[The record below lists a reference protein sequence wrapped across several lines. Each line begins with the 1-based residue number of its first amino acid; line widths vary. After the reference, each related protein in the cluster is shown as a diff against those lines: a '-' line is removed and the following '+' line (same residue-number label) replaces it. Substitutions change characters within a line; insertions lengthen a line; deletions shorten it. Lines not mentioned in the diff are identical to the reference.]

1 MRRFTLTTLALFMMA
16 ASVMGQSSFGR
27 LVGSVVDPSGASV
40 AGATVNVTDAA
51 TGRVVTVQ
59 AGGDGTFSLGQLP
72 VGTYTVTVTAS
83 GFKTFSATQVKIDV
97 ARDYSL
103 NVTLEAGG
111 VEETVTVVAGADVL
125 NATNAEL
132 SNTVGTRQIQE
143 LPLNGRNPLSLI
155 SLQPGTASNG
165 ATNTV
170 INGQQ
175 SSFTNITRDGLNV
188 QDNFIRANATDFVPD
203 RPNVDDVGEFTITT
217 QNADPAQGY
226 GASQIQLVTPRGTSE
241 FHGSAFIYNRN
252 SKFAANTFF
261 NNRNNVSRPFLNRNQ
276 FGGRLGGPLPLPRFG
291 EGGPSLYRNKGFFF
305 GSYEGFRLRQSTSAN
320 RTILLPSARQ
330 GIFTYT
336 DNAGV
341 RRTINVLQTAGV
353 AADPLIAS
361 RILANI
367 PTAGNNTSLGD
378 QLNTTGFSFN
388 QLQNQ
393 DRESVTGRVDIEATS
408 KHAFNFIFG
417 WRKEFLLRPD
427 IENATGFNRV
437 PFGFQNANT
446 KSLVAAYQYLT
457 PSFTNDLRGG
467 FLLSVPAFDR
477 TNQPTDFFFSLPLVS
492 SPESV
497 FQAQGR
503 DTQQGMIQNNA
514 VYTRGSHSIRFGGQ
528 MQVFRIQPFGPPAF
542 SQSSIPTLG
551 IGTNTSTPSLAAAQF
566 AGGIS
571 AAQLANANSLLA
583 LLGGIVSSANLT
595 FNATSTTSG
604 FVPGAQQRR
613 ELAFENYGFYGS
625 DTWRISPRLTL
636 NYGLRYELFMPIRE
650 QRGLALEPVIPA
662 GTDPVQAILNPN
674 GTYNFVGTNAGGK
687 NFFNLDKNN
696 FGPSV
701 SLAFSPNFQNRFL
714 GGLFPGEGRT
724 VLRGGYRISYVND
737 EFVRGADNA
746 LAGNAGVT
754 QQVTQT
760 GLNLRASGGAPA
772 FTAPTFQ
779 VPRTFAQNN
788 ALAGNFGTVFAIDP
802 DLEVPMTHEWNVGI
816 QREVGFQ
823 MVAELRYVGGMSN
836 NLIRGIDFNQVNI
849 FNQGFLADF
858 ERARRNLSR
867 FGNPACTAA
876 TSQTTGCEVLTVFP
890 SIGQGGL
897 LGNATVRNN
906 ISAGQ
911 PADLAFLYI
920 TNPGTFG
927 STGSNLFL
935 RNPNAGVVD
944 LLNNSAK
951 YRYNSLQ
958 AEVRRRF
965 AQGLQFQANY
975 TFQKTLTDTGGVG
988 QTNFDPPLD
997 INRIGLEYQRAD
1009 YDATHVFNFNG
1020 IYELPFGRGKRF
1032 LNEGGLLNRV
1042 VGGWQVTSIVQISSG
1057 APITIVDPRGTF
1069 NRAGRSARQTP
1080 NTNLSKDQLKELF
1093 GIFRTPCGVFFI
1105 NPSAININ
1113 QQALQAG
1120 QCSNLGSGRG
1130 AEGFGTTPFAGQ
1142 VFFNVAP
1149 GQTGSLERAFVNG
1162 PLYANWDASI
1172 IKNIPITERV
1182 RFQIRG
1188 EAFNVLNRA
1197 NFFVGNAPTAA
1208 NINSA
1213 TFGRVTSTFGSRI
1226 VQFVGRLE
1234 F

>member
-1 MRRFTLTTLALFMMA
+1 MRRFTLTMLTIFMMA
-16 ASVMGQSSFGR
+16 ASVLGQTSFGR
-27 LVGSVVDPSGASV
+27 LVGSVVDPSGAAV
-40 AGATVNVTDAA
+40 AGATVNITDAA
-51 TGRVVTVQ
+51 TGRVLTVQ
-59 AGGDGTFSLGQLP
+59 SGGDGTFSVGQLP
-72 VGTYTVTVTAS
+72 VGTYTVTVTAP

-143 LPLNGRNPLSLI
+143 LPLNGRNPLALI

-252 SKFAANTFF
+252 SKFSANTFF
-261 NNRNNVSRPFLNRNQ
+261 NNRNNVERPFLNRNQ

-305 GSYEGFRLRQSTSAN
+305 GSYEGFRLRQSTSAT
-320 RTILLPSARQ
+320 RTILTPTARQ

-353 AADPLIAS
+353 GADPLIAN
-361 RILANI
+361 RILANV
-367 PTAGNNTSLGD
+367 PTAGNNTSVGD

-393 DRESVTGRVDIEATS
+393 DRESVTGRIDIEATS

-427 IENATGFNRV
+427 IENGAGFNRV

-446 KSLVAAYQYLT
+446 KSLVVAHQYLT

-467 FLLSVPAFDR
+467 FLLSVPAFGR
-477 TNQPTDFFFSLPLVS
+477 TNEPSDFFFSLPLIS

-503 DTQQGMIQNNA
+503 DTQQGMIQDNA

-528 MQVFRIQPFGPPAF
+528 MQIFRIQPFGPPAF

-566 AGGIS
+566 PGGIS
-571 AAQLANANSLLA
+571 TTQLASANSLLA

-595 FNATSTTSG
+595 FNATSRTSG

-662 GTDPVQAILNPN
+662 GTDPLTAILNPN

-687 NFFNLDKNN
+687 DFFRLDKNN

-746 LAGNAGVT
+746 LAGNAGIS

-760 GLNLRASGGAPA
+760 GLNLRANTGAPA
-772 FTAPTFQ
+772 FTSPTFQ

-802 DLEVPMTHEWNVGI
+802 DLEVPMTHEWNVGV
-816 QREVGFQ
+816 QREIGFQ
-823 MVAELRYVGGMSN
+823 MVAEVRYVGGMSN

-867 FGNPACTAA
+867 LGNPACTTAQSA
-876 TSQTTGCEVLTVFP
+876 TTGCEVLTVFP
-890 SIGQGGL
+890 TIGQGGL

-906 ISAGQ
+906 IAAGQ

-927 STGSNLFL
+927 TTGSTLFL

-944 LLNNSAK
+944 LLTNSAK

-958 AEVRRRF
+958 AEIRRRF

-997 INRIGLEYQRAD
+997 INRPELEYQRAD

-1020 IYELPFGRGKRF
+1020 IYELPFGRGKRW
-1032 LNEGGLLNRV
+1032 LNEGGFVDRV
-1042 VGGWQVTSIVQISSG
+1042 FGGWQLTSIVQVASG

-1069 NRAGRSARQTP
+1069 NRGGRSARQTP
-1080 NTNLSKDQLKELF
+1080 NTNLSKDQLKEPVRHLPDTLRRLLHQPD
-1093 GIFRTPCGVFFI
+1093 GHQHQPAGAGRRPV
-1105 NPSAININ
+1105 
-1113 QQALQAG
+1113 QQPRQRPRRRRLRHDALCRSGLLQRAAG
-1120 QCSNLGSGRG
+1120 TDRQ
-1130 AEGFGTTPFAGQ
+1130 P
-1142 VFFNVAP
+1142 
-1149 GQTGSLERAFVNG
+1149 
-1162 PLYANWDASI
+1162 
-1172 IKNIPITERV
+1172 
-1182 RFQIRG
+1182 
-1188 EAFNVLNRA
+1188 
-1197 NFFVGNAPTAA
+1197 
-1208 NINSA
+1208 
-1213 TFGRVTSTFGSRI
+1213 
-1226 VQFVGRLE
+1226 
-1234 F
+1234 